1 MWKPGGRFSF
11 SIVHPAFGEPV
22 AKWEPRVAGTILIM
36 DRGKLYKKA
45 DNYFPAREV
54 RFRMWPTA
62 PTETINYD
70 RPLSDYAHTVR
81 AAGYTSWIS
90 TSPSPQMR
98 CWNSAIICA
107 STSACRSS

>member
-1 MWKPGGRFSF
+1 M
-11 SIVHPAFGEPV
+11 
-22 AKWEPRVAGTILIM
+22 AGTILIM
-36 DRGKLYKKA
+36 DRRDKLYKKA

-81 AAGYTSWIS
+81 AAGLHIPDIHEPVPADEVLEQRDYLREHKRL
-90 TSPSPQMR
+90 PFFM
-98 CWNSAIICA
+98 IIECVKPA
-107 STSACRSS
+107 